1 MRLLIAEDDKR
12 LLQSLVY
19 IFKKEKYIT
28 DAVSNGSD
36 ALAYAQ
42 TGEYDGLVFDIM
54 MPGLDG
60 ITVLQKLR
68 KQGIT
73 TPTLFLTAKAEVEQ
87 KVEGL
92 DTGADDYLA
101 KPFSTQ
107 ELLARVRAML
117 RRKDNYIAD
126 VLNIGNLT
134 LNCATC
140 ELSSGERSVIL
151 SGKEYQIMEMLM
163 QNTSFVLTAERI
175 MSHIWGWEH
184 EAEISV
190 LWVHISNLR
199 KKLSSLDSSVEI
211 RFIRNAGYI
220 LGEEN
225 QPVKE

>member
-19 IFKKEKYIT
+19 IFKKEKYIV

-107 ELLARVRAML
+107 ELLARVRAIL
-117 RRKDNYIAD
+117 RRKEHYVAA
-126 VLNIGNLT
+126 VLSVGNLE

-140 ELSSGERSVIL
+140 ELSSGENSVTL

-163 QNTSFVLTAERI
+163 QNPTFILTAERI

-184 EAEISV
+184 DAEISV

-199 KKLSSLDSSVEI
+199 KKLVLLDCSVEI

-220 LGEEN
+220 LCEADSLL
-225 QPVKE
+225 K